1 MIKISTIIDVKGLST
16 GVNCI
21 KVIKIKLQQEDFFT
35 EELFIEIWHA
45 AQLMHAAAIADK
57 PLVFQKVSKI
67 AFNVLFTRGIGKCDR
82 NFFTSYNVSMP
93 VITI

>member
-1 MIKISTIIDVKGLST
+1 MTSG
-16 GVNCI
+16 G
-21 KVIKIKLQQEDFFT
+21 FPHT

-67 AFNVLFTRGIGKCDR
+67 AFNVLLKEELE
-82 NFFTSYNVSMP
+82 NVIEIFSPAIMLAYQL
-93 VITI
+93 